1 MKLHIVDGTY
11 ELFRAHFAQPTRL
24 APDGMHVSAIRGL
37 IISLMSLINI
47 FYCFYFDY
55 LSNVNSYVSVFILS
69 LIIGSFFFIFGKKNR
84 ENIKNS
90 KTCCITTVY
99 LPFHE

>member
-37 IISLMSLINI
+37 IISLMSL
-47 FYCFYFDY
+47 FLLFK
-55 LSNVNSYVSVFILS
+55 SS
-69 LIIGSFFFIFGKKNR
+69 
-84 ENIKNS
+84 
-90 KTCCITTVY
+90 
-99 LPFHE
+99 